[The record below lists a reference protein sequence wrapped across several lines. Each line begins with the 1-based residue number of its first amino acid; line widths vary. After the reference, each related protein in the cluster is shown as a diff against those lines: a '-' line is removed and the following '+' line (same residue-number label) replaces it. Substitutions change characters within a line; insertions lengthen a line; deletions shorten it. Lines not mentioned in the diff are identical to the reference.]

1 MKIWILALL
10 IAASFSAR
18 AEWYAVTKVHNYNTI
33 DAQISK
39 GGGSK
44 SSIRIRIANLE
55 KIEYI
60 TNDRTKVLL
69 GGSEPKKLLE
79 SVMLGQIV
87 WIDQLES
94 INGEYVGYVYPS
106 YEQVLKGY
114 MKRRLT
120 GSYTLSPAVKQKL
133 STVRSRMLS
142 DLRNGKPT
150 GNKGQAAYEN
160 EYSKA
165 LFIYDSLNWF
175 KKTGQFLPSDVQEV
189 YVDWVSDYYSESGT
203 TARELEVKIQDM
215 WKRHDLYRD
224 FLHAE

>member
-1 MKIWILALL
+1 
-10 IAASFSAR
+10 
-18 AEWYAVTKVHNYNTI
+18 
-33 DAQISK
+33 
-39 GGGSK
+39 
-44 SSIRIRIANLE
+44 
-55 KIEYI
+55 
-60 TNDRTKVLL
+60 
-69 GGSEPKKLLE
+69 
-79 SVMLGQIV
+79 
-87 WIDQLES
+87 
-94 INGEYVGYVYPS
+94 
-106 YEQVLKGY
+106 
-114 MKRRLT
+114 
-120 GSYTLSPAVKQKL
+120 
-133 STVRSRMLS
+133 MLS